1 MNRSVLFIGLGGFI
15 GSVSRYW
22 MQQYFLRLVPVGF
35 PLGTFLVNVI
45 GCLLIGLFLGF
56 FERHTEASLSWRLFL
71 TTGFCG
77 GFTTFSTFAYE
88 SVTLGR
94 TGELLLLAVYA
105 AGSLLVGMLTAF
117 LGFWAARFI

>member
-1 MNRSVLFIGLGGFI
+1 MNRSVLFIGLGGFL

-22 MQQYFLRLVPVGF
+22 VQQYFLRYVPVGF
-35 PLGTFLVNVI
+35 PLGTFLVNI
-45 GCLLIGLFLGF
+45 SGCLLIGLFLGF
-56 FERHTEASLSWRLFL
+56 FERHTAVSLSWRLFL

-94 TGELLLLAVYA
+94 TGELLLLAAYA
-105 AGSLLVGMLTAF
+105 AGSLLVGILAAF
-117 LGFWAARFI
+117 GGFWLARFF

>member
-1 MNRSVLFIGLGGFI
+1 MNRSLFLVGLGGFL

-22 MQQYFLRLVPVGF
+22 VQQLVLRYAPMGF
-35 PLGTFLVNVI
+35 PLGTFLVNVV

-56 FERHTEASLSWRLFL
+56 FERHTAASLSWRLFL

-88 SVTLGR
+88 SLTLGR
-94 TGELLLLAVYA
+94 TGELVLLAIYT
-105 AGSLLVGMLTAF
+105 AGSLLVGMLGAF
-117 LGFWAARFI
+117 LGFWLARFI

>member
-1 MNRSVLFIGLGGFI
+1 MNRSVLLIGLGGFI

-22 MQQYFLRLVPVGF
+22 VQQYFLRFVPVGF
-35 PLGTFLVNVI
+35 PLGTFLVNI
-45 GCLLIGLFLGF
+45 FGCLLIGLFLGF
-56 FERHTEASLSWRLFL
+56 FERHTAASLSWRLFL

-105 AGSLLVGMLTAF
+105 AGSLLVGMLAAF
-117 LGFWAARFI
+117 VGFWAARFI

>member
-1 MNRSVLFIGLGGFI
+1 MNRSVLLIGLGGFV

-22 MQQYFLRLVPVGF
+22 VQQYFLRYVPVGF
-35 PLGTFLVNVI
+35 PLGTFLVNVV

-56 FERHTEASLSWRLFL
+56 FERHTHVSLSWRLFL

-94 TGELLLLAVYA
+94 TGGLLLLAIYA
-105 AGSLLVGMLTAF
+105 AGSLLLGMLAAF